1 MQEMYQAEPDMDGS
15 QMDPVVR
22 LPPYA
27 DREISKAKDDYTR
40 AVASGQFDEIQL
52 EELRNKTDN
61 HVNRL
66 MSSSAEER
74 PKREKAALQQQ
85 FDENVLDFG
94 GKLIQQDPQTGMF
107 DVLSEPVKDARLME
121 EMQFQQ
127 RLDLQKGRID
137 LMKQLGGLATG
148 TAEGGKKPMYTPEQ
162 IRQEVD
168 RMLPE
173 TDSQNRNGSG
183 SEGLSPE
190 QFDQQWDQ
198 LPVGGTLV
206 GPDGNTYRK
215 Q

>member
-1 MQEMYQAEPDMDGS
+1 MQQYEPIPQAQEA
-15 QMDPVVR
+15 DPLAPVR

-52 EELRNKTDN
+52 EELWNKTDN

-66 MSSSAEER
+66 MNASAEDR
-74 PKREKAALQQQ
+74 HVPEKAALQQQ
-85 FDENVLDFG
+85 FDENVLDFQ

-148 TAEGGKKPMYTPEQ
+148 TAERGKKPMYTPEQ